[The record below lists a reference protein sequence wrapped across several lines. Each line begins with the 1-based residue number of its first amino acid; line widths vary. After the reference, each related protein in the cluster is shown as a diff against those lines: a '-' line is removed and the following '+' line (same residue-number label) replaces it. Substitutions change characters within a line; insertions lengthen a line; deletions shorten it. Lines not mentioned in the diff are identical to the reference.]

1 MGKRIQK
8 LKAKQPRA
16 IRLNAKEQQKTNYSL
31 LEARRKCDN
40 FIKCHSKALISDRYI
55 GSGFIIG
62 FRDTCIRQMIHT
74 LIDHNISFKVNPIP
88 HNPVIDKIAED
99 ILNRLDIIK

>member
-16 IRLNAKEQQKTNYSL
+16 IRLNAKEQRKTNYSL

-55 GSGFIIG
+55 GSRFIIG
-62 FRDTCIRQMIHT
+62 FRDTCIRQMIHA
-74 LIDHNISFKVNPIP
+74 LIDHNISFKVDLPNNPI
-88 HNPVIDKIAED
+88 IDRVAED
-99 ILNRLDIIK
+99 ILNGLDIIK